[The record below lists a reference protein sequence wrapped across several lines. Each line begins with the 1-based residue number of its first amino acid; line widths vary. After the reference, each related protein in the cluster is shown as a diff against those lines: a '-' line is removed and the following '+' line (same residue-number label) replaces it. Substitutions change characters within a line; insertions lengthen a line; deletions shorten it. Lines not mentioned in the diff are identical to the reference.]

1 MKYKNGE
8 EFLNKMYTNMYLE
21 KTVQNHTTNKDTPAG
36 KIGKYIERLDR
47 IHKEAKYNERRLH
60 VLKEFYYDKYI
71 IKELPENYINL
82 QKRILRERGYGD
94 VEIDDNQK
102 EECLKQVREEQKH
115 SLDTWI
121 DYLIGDDVMYPMWF
135 KNYAFRG
142 MITLNKYDKEK
153 ESFGKRTST
162 TTEPF
167 VELNREAL
175 ALVYDILKREIGEN
189 TLTEEQVELLTK
201 GESFKKLYTYYYIN
215 TLPKDMDKE
224 TEGIWKKYNQ
234 GENYKELWKSL
245 QGKNTGWC
253 TAGEETCKSQIKGGD
268 FYVYYTKDEKGNYTN
283 PRIAIRMEGRE
294 EIGEVRGIGKN
305 QNIEENMTSIAEE
318 KLKEFPNHEQY
329 NKKVRDMKLLTEI
342 DHKQERGK
350 ELTKE
355 ELEFLYEIDEKI
367 EGFGYQK
374 DPRIKEIIEKRN
386 KRKDLAYIFECKE
399 NEIAF
404 TKKELRKNKCIIAY
418 GFDLDEEDIDYIKD
432 LKYFKGDLYLSDLTS
447 AEHLVLPKKVIG
459 DLYLDSLT
467 SAEGLVLPEKIGGYL
482 DLDNLTSAEGLVLPE
497 EIGGYLGLNR
507 LTSAKNLVLPERI
520 GGYLDLESLTN
531 TENIVLPEKIGGYL
545 DLDSLTSAEG
555 LVLPKEIG
563 GDLYLRGLTSAEGL
577 ILPKKISGDLR
588 LDGLIS
594 SKGLVLPK
602 EIGGSL
608 TLDSMT
614 SAEGLVFPEK
624 IGSDLYLNGLT
635 SAEGL
640 VLPQKIGG
648 SLSLGGLTSAEN
660 LVLPESYKNTDIY
673 TLANKTY
680 IPDEKYFNRENKS
693 VKK

>member
-21 KTVQNHTTNKDTPAG
+21 ETVKNHTTNKDTPAG

-47 IHKEAKYNERRLH
+47 IHKEAKDNERKLH
-60 VLKEFYYDKYI
+60 VLKKFYYDKYI

-82 QKRILRERGYGD
+82 QKRILRERGFGNI
-94 VEIDDNQK
+94 EINDNQK
-102 EECLKQVREEQKH
+102 EEWLKQVREEQKH

-121 DYLIGDDVMYPMWF
+121 DYLISDDVMYPMWF
-135 KNYAFRG
+135 KNYAFIG

-175 ALVYDILKREIGEN
+175 SLVYDILKREIGEN

-234 GENYKELWKSL
+234 GENYQELWKSL

-268 FYVYYTKDEKGNYTN
+268 FYVYYTKDEEGNYTN
-283 PRIAIRMEGRE
+283 PRIAIRMEGTE

-342 DHKQERGK
+342 DHKQERK
-350 ELTKE
+350 EELTKE

-367 EGFGYQK
+367 EGFGYKK
-374 DPRIKEIIEKRN
+374 DPRIKEIQAKRN

-399 NEIAF
+399 NEVAL
-404 TKKELRKNKCIIAY
+404 TKAELRNNKCIVTY

-447 AEHLVLPKKVIG
+447 AEGLVLPKEIG
-459 DLYLDSLT
+459 GSLYLWGLT
-467 SAEGLVLPEKIGGYL
+467 SAEGLVLPEKIGNFLELGS
-482 DLDNLTSAEGLVLPE
+482 LTSAENLVLPKKIGGDLNLSDLTNAEGLALPKEIGGSLYLSSLTSAKGLVLPK
-497 EIGGYLGLNR
+497 EISGSLYL
-507 LTSAKNLVLPERI
+507 S
-520 GGYLDLESLTN
+520 
-531 TENIVLPEKIGGYL
+531 
-545 DLDSLTSAEG
+545 SLTSAEG

-563 GDLYLRGLTSAEGL
+563 GSLYLSGLTNAEHLVLPEKIGGFLYLSALESAKCL
-577 ILPKKISGDLR
+577 ILPE
-588 LDGLIS
+588 
-594 SKGLVLPK
+594 

-608 TLDSMT
+608 YLSSLT
-614 SAEGLVFPEK
+614 SAEGLVFPKE
-624 IGSDLYLNGLT
+624 
-635 SAEGL
+635 
-640 VLPQKIGG
+640 IGG
-648 SLSLGGLTSAEN
+648 SLELDNLTSTEN
-660 LVLPESYKNTDIY
+660 LVLPESYKNNIIHKS
-673 TLANKTY
+673 AKISY
-680 IPDEKYFNRENKS
+680 IPDEEYFNRENKS

>member
-82 QKRILRERGYGD
+82 QKRILRERGFGNI
-94 VEIDDNQK
+94 EINNKEK
-102 EECLKQVREEQKH
+102 EEWLKQVREEQKH

-121 DYLIGDDVMYPMWF
+121 DYLISDDVMYPMWF

-142 MITLNKYDKEK
+142 MITLNKYDKET
-153 ESFGKRTST
+153 ESFGKRTNT

-175 ALVYDILKREIGEN
+175 SLVYDILKREIGEN

-224 TEGIWKKYNQ
+224 TEGIWEKYNQ

-268 FYVYYTKDEKGNYTN
+268 FYVYYTKDEEGNYTN

-342 DHKQERGK
+342 DHKQERK
-350 ELTKE
+350 EELTKE

-367 EGFGYQK
+367 EGFGYKK
-374 DPRIKEIIEKRN
+374 DPRIKEIQAKRN

-399 NEIAF
+399 NEVAL
-404 TKKELRKNKCIIAY
+404 TKAELRNNKCIVAY
-418 GFDLDEEDIDYIKD
+418 EFELDEKDIDYIKN
-432 LKYFKGDLYLSDLTS
+432 LKYFKGDLYLNDLTS
-447 AEHLVLPKKVIG
+447 TEDLVLPKKVSG
-459 DLYLDSLT
+459 DLYLD
-467 SAEGLVLPEKIGGYL
+467 K
-482 DLDNLTSAEGLVLPE
+482 LTSAEGLVLPE
-497 EIGGYLGLNR
+497 EIGRDLILSG
-507 LTSAKNLVLPERI
+507 LTSSE
-520 GGYLDLESLTN
+520 DL
-531 TENIVLPEKIGGYL
+531 VLPEKIGRDF
-545 DLDSLTSAEG
+545 DLYNLTSAEG

-563 GDLYLRGLTSAEGL
+563 GALYL
-577 ILPKKISGDLR
+577 
-588 LDGLIS
+588 
-594 SKGLVLPK
+594 
-602 EIGGSL
+602 
-608 TLDSMT
+608 M
-614 SAEGLVFPEK
+614 
-624 IGSDLYLNGLT
+624 GLT

-640 VLPQKIGG
+640 VLPESYINTVVY
-648 SLSLGGLTSAEN
+648 TSAN
-660 LVLPESYKNTDIY
+660 IS
-673 TLANKTY
+673 Y
-680 IPDEKYFNRENKS
+680 IPDEEYFNRENKS